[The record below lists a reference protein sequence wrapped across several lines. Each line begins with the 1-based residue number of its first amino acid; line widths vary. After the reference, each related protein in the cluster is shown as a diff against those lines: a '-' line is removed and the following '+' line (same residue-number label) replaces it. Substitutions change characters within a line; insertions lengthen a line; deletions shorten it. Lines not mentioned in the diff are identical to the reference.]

1 VLEVS
6 SLELT
11 YAAALAPF
19 AAPFSA
25 DRLLRDAEQATGL
38 GDWGGARW
46 AEVRFRARLSTLCQA
61 LDNEAKLHA
70 TGATRAHSR
79 LHVLLCS
86 RLRQVDW
93 YGRMDSPPPI
103 VAPLV
108 GTGLP
113 RAGTTFLHG
122 LLASDP
128 DNLVATAAQAAIPVP
143 PPGAGAV
150 DEAERTALYERILAF
165 QGFTAADVTA
175 IHPYA
180 AAAPEECVFLQEGA
194 CGMPLGA
201 FYNAPAFGALATSK
215 AGIEDSYAW
224 QKGMMQSLQSA
235 QPGRSWLLKAPS
247 HVITMDALTGTFP
260 DARVFLNHRDPG
272 KVIPSVASLYMK
284 LYSLASDDSVDAKA
298 LGPALVARWS
308 RILNDLDDWRAA
320 HPQIKVVDIHY
331 AELIADPIAQ
341 AERLYAAFGLPVSA
355 RTAAAMA
362 SHLKTDR
369 HGKGPAR
376 SYSLADFGLT
386 EADIEQGFG
395 AYIDR
400 HAIARER
407 RT

>member
-1 VLEVS
+1 
-6 SLELT
+6 
-11 YAAALAPF
+11 
-19 AAPFSA
+19 
-25 DRLLRDAEQATGL
+25 
-38 GDWGGARW
+38 
-46 AEVRFRARLSTLCQA
+46 
-61 LDNEAKLHA
+61 
-70 TGATRAHSR
+70 
-79 LHVLLCS
+79 
-86 RLRQVDW
+86 
-93 YGRMDSPPPI
+93 
-103 VAPLV
+103 
-108 GTGLP
+108 
-113 RAGTTFLHG
+113 
-122 LLASDP
+122 
-128 DNLVATAAQAAIPVP
+128 
-143 PPGAGAV
+143 
-150 DEAERTALYERILAF
+150 
-165 QGFTAADVTA
+165 
-175 IHPYA
+175 
-180 AAAPEECVFLQEGA
+180 
-194 CGMPLGA
+194 
-201 FYNAPAFGALATSK
+201 
-215 AGIEDSYAW
+215 
-224 QKGMMQSLQSA
+224 
-235 QPGRSWLLKAPS
+235 
-247 HVITMDALTGTFP
+247 MDALTGTFP